1 MWVNQSLHN
10 NIERATIN
18 HVKRNALFPR
28 LHMTSYD
35 RSRINRLV
43 RDADASHAVGNIN
56 LVGAVREEALGIVIR
71 KCVTTKSPVRLSRTP
86 GVRSS
91 GTAIEIDVIYSLF
104 RYPSSNSYDSGVTGT
119 RNRSDSHDCMPLR
132 IYLGASKSVNQ
143 LASSSIDQSSD
154 SFALA

>member
-1 MWVNQSLHN
+1 
-10 NIERATIN
+10 
-18 HVKRNALFPR
+18 
-28 LHMTSYD
+28 MTSYD
-35 RSRINRLV
+35 RSRINRFV
-43 RDADASHAVGNIN
+43 RDADASYAVCNIN
-56 LVGAVREEALGIVIR
+56 LVGAVREEALLGIVIR

-91 GTAIEIDVIYSLF
+91 GTAIEIDVVYSLF

-143 LASSSIDQSSD
+143 LASSYIDQSPD